1 VTVIRGSPGIRN
13 VAGIALLRRAEVSRV
28 CASCYDTVV
37 AARTRAKYL
46 GVIDG
51 KYGRKHVGR
60 VAVLTDIR
68 RLRVGRIFADSICAV
83 MAANTIAR
91 NIYMIEIRR

>member
-1 VTVIRGSPGIRN
+1 M
-13 VAGIALLRRAEVSRV
+13 
-28 CASCYDTVV
+28 
-37 AARTRAKYL
+37 

-68 RLRVGRIFADSICAV
+68 RLRVGRIFADRICAV
-83 MAANTIAR
+83 MAANTVAR
-91 NIYMIEIRR
+91 NIYMIEICRKPADC